1 MRSAIASAKRHERCL
16 TPLDPPMSR
25 KYITVEL
32 GGNPRIWANLRDRS
46 CAFMTRSARQGVFVL
61 GNCLTEHVVEK
72 LDALVTAVREQE
84 KDRANDATEPGH
96 VLGLGNPM
104 RTLHWYSE
112 ATSEK
117 YVVLDW
123 SAGADG
129 TDGFLQLVEKMLVE
143 QWPEMLREG
152 LNQIEQAATE
162 LG

>member
-1 MRSAIASAKRHERCL
+1 
-16 TPLDPPMSR
+16 MSK
-25 KYITVEL
+25 KYVTVEL
-32 GGNPRIWANLRDRS
+32 GGNPRIWANLRNRS
-46 CAFMTRSARQGVFVL
+46 CAIMSRSPRQGVFVL
-61 GNCLTEHVVEK
+61 GNSLTEYVTER
-72 LDALVTAVREQE
+72 LDQLVSGVGAGVDLPR
-84 KDRANDATEPGH
+84 DPAEPDLVH
-96 VLGLGNPM
+96 VLGLENPM
-104 RTLHWYSE
+104 RTLHWYPE